1 MDGQFNEKYLR
12 KCHKRLRELGAPLE
26 NWNCREVV
34 DGETAD
40 FICELCSCQKVRY
53 IPVMEHPEYNGELN
67 VGCICA
73 GSLEGDL
80 IAARER
86 DDAARRKSSRRA
98 NFRKKKWEE
107 QGENRWG
114 AKYKRRSVVIERE
127 VFRGRDFYKIQIDT
141 DCYQWWKNRRIET
154 LEDAKLV
161 VFELIDWEETQ

>member
-53 IPVMEHPEYNGELN
+53 IHVMEHPEYNGELN

-73 GSLEGDL
+73 GYMEGDL

-98 NFRKKKWEE
+98 NFR
-107 QGENRWG
+107 N
-114 AKYKRRSVVIERE
+114 VVIERE

>member
-53 IPVMEHPEYNGELN
+53 IHVMEHPEYNGELN

-73 GSLEGDL
+73 GYMEGDL

-98 NFRKKKWEE
+98 NFRKRSGRSKAKTDGE
-107 QGENRWG
+107 QNTSAAVWLLNG
-114 AKYKRRSVVIERE
+114 RSSAGGIFTKSRLIPTATS
-127 VFRGRDFYKIQIDT
+127 GGKT
-141 DCYQWWKNRRIET
+141 AALKHWKTPSWWYLN
-154 LEDAKLV
+154 
-161 VFELIDWEETQ
+161 